1 MTRTTQIPL
10 STFAVAD
17 ADVDLGSQRLVN
29 VADPQ
34 SDQDAATRKYVDE
47 QVSSPRGAVTK
58 SAAATLTDAEVLGG
72 LVLVTA
78 AVAITLPAA
87 ASTNEGADLYVSAT
101 AAATLVCTAG
111 FHGGGSGVD
120 TLTFAAGE
128 GCHVYSDGAAWY
140 LVGCGPDC
148 TLG

>member
-1 MTRTTQIPL
+1 MTRTTDIPL
-10 STFAVAD
+10 STFAAAE
-17 ADVDLGSQRLVN
+17 ADVDLGEQKLVN

-34 SDQDAATRKYVDE
+34 DDQDAATRKYVDE
-47 QVSSPRGAVTK
+47 QVSAARSAVTK
-58 SAAATLTDAEVLGG
+58 SAPATLTDAETLGG

-87 ASTNEGADLYVSAT
+87 ASGNEGADLYVSAT
-101 AAATLVCTAG
+101 AAATLVCAAG
-111 FHGGGSGVD
+111 FHGAGSGAD
-120 TLTFAAGE
+120 TVTLAAGE
-128 GCHVYSDGAAWY
+128 GCHVYSDGSDWY